1 MKKQKEKEFK
11 LNNTNALNKVKE
23 IMMPIDQRSFVG
35 YYKKFYQTLQR
46 HLPIFHNEE
55 IK

>member
-1 MKKQKEKEFK
+1 MKKQKKWEFK
-11 LNNTNALNKVKE
+11 LNNTNELNKVKE
-23 IMMPIDQRSFVG
+23 VMMPIDQRSVVDN
-35 YYKKFYQTLQR
+35 YKKFYQTLQR